1 MSDDDSH
8 DGGAVLPFPRVVL
21 PDSFDAP
28 ARPGPRPDFEVD
40 PVGEEPSP
48 SGALP
53 RLPAVSPMGPPLHL
67 TVPGTPEPEPET
79 GDEEGAFTLPLLQDP
94 DNPSGRDTVQLAMAL
109 MTALGVAAAQGM
121 WHRARHRQT
130 LADQARAHADRAQ
143 AKAAG
148 TGHRSGGHN
157 GGHGGGR
164 GGSKGG
170 GLLTGSRHEGG
181 GSRRRAGGSGHSG
194 GGDHRTK
201 DPKRS
206 KGSKSPY
213 GDNAHKRR
221 GKDGYKAPKSTR
233 GGRRTPDPAGH
244 GPKRRKRGKRTSGGL
259 GDGPCVQTR
268 KRRPS
273 SKDSKARTD
282 DRKRKTGKHGKNTGG
297 AGKQTRQPRRT
308 LRWKASRASK
318 PGPGGDKALAPGRKR
333 WARTPPDAGKPS
345 ARKAGAGK
353 RGSTGGKGK
362 QSAKRSRTSRFG
374 TWSWRSTSGWVKRWR
389 TRRKATASSSTGSP
403 GAADARGAR
412 GRESWTRAEPP
423 PWSQWMRPPPWAD
436 RTVRVTVQR
445 VDERPW
451 PRPEPSA
458 ITVGQAALT
467 AGPAVPPAA
476 RSAPSSASAPDQQG
490 APIVSMPVRTTQY
503 ADADLTIY
511 DVIEADAD
519 MAEEITDG
527 VAEAR
532 ATADG
537 CERLMTRLEDLYAE
551 ISDLKVPGVLLG
563 MMALIMDKTQTVKAR
578 AEAIA
583 ANLPAAAEAVS
594 VAGANAAARHKGLA
608 DAVRDA
614 GHTRP
619 AERQYHDE

>member
-1 MSDDDSH
+1 MSDDDSD

-21 PDSFDAP
+21 PGSFDAP
-28 ARPGPRPDFEVD
+28 DRPGPRPDFEAD
-40 PVGEEPSP
+40 PVGGEPSP

-67 TVPGTPEPEPET
+67 TVPGTPEPEPEPEP

-94 DNPSGRDTVQLAMAL
+94 DNPNGRDTVQLAMAL

-121 WHRARHRQT
+121 WHRARHRQA

-143 AKAAG
+143 AKAGG
-148 TGHRSGGHN
+148 TGHRSGGPSS
-157 GGHGGGR
+157 GHGGGR
-164 GGSKGG
+164 GGSKGGG

-181 GSRRRAGGSGHSG
+181 GSRRRGGGSGHPG
-194 GGDHRTK
+194 GGSHRTK
-201 DPKRS
+201 DPKRP
-206 KGSKSPY
+206 KGPKSPY
-213 GDNAHKRR
+213 GGDAHKRG
-221 GKDGYKAPKSTR
+221 GKDGYKAPRSTR
-233 GGRRTPDPAGH
+233 GGRRAHDRAGY
-244 GPKRRKRGKRTSGGL
+244 GPKRRKRGKATSGGL
-259 GDGPCVQTR
+259 GDAPCVQTR

-273 SKDSKARTD
+273 GKDSKDRTN
-282 DRKRKTGKHGKNTGG
+282 DRKRKNGKNTNA
-297 AGKQTRQPRRT
+297 AGKQIRQPRRT
-308 LRWKASRASK
+308 LRWKAPRASK
-318 PGPGGDKALAPGRKR
+318 PGPGGDKALTPGRKR
-333 WARTPPDAGKPS
+333 WTRTPPGTSKSSTRRP
-345 ARKAGAGK
+345 GAGK
-353 RGSTGGKGK
+353 RGFTRGKGK
-362 QSAKRSRTSRFG
+362 QSAKRSRKSRFG
-374 TWSWRSTSGWVKRWR
+374 TWSWRSTPGWVKRWR

-403 GAADARGAR
+403 GATDARGAR
-412 GRESWTRAEPP
+412 GRESWTRTEPP
-423 PWSQWMRPPPWAD
+423 PWSEWMRPPPWAD
-436 RTVRVTVQR
+436 RTVRVTVER
-445 VDERPW
+445 VDDRPW
-451 PRPEPSA
+451 PRPEASA

-476 RSAPSSASAPDQQG
+476 RSASSSASAADQQG

-527 VAEAR
+527 VADAR

-537 CERLMTRLEDLYAE
+537 CEQLMTRLEALYAE

-594 VAGANAAARHKGLA
+594 VAGTNAAARHKGLA